1 MFTFLYDTGLFKTE
15 TPFNIN
21 GVYVLSWTFFW
32 PFFLLLSNIL
42 EIDHFKDKDFSDTT
56 QRKKCSSF
64 NTFDLDNVQL
74 YVNLKKINNFKKFF
88 DTKAQYRPYETMHCE
103 TLFKP
108 IIFFIAKIDCKKTSK
123 ECMNVVKTNIFFR
136 KI

>member
-1 MFTFLYDTGLFKTE
+1 M
-15 TPFNIN
+15 
-21 GVYVLSWTFFW
+21 
-32 PFFLLLSNIL
+32 LLSNIL

-88 DTKAQYRPYETMHCE
+88 DAKAQAQYRPYETMHCE